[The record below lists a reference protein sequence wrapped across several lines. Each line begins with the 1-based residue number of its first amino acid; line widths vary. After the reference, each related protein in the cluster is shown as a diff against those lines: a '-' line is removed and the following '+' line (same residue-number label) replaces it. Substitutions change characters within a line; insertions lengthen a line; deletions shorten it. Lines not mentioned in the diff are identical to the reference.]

1 MLKFKNILYP
11 INLDSK
17 KIHNIELAI
26 EMSLDNKATLHFLYV
41 NDEAAGYRH
50 PTLFEDSGALRIK
63 SDVDPGLLEKASVV
77 YASAKGELADEVREY
92 CRKNAIDLVITSH
105 KHHGKLYSSL
115 FDTRDENILDS
126 VKIPVLL
133 LPRKD

>member
-50 PTLFEDSGALRIK
+50 PTLFEDSVALRIK

-77 YASAKGELADEVREY
+77 YASAKGELADGSGSTAE
-92 CRKNAIDLVITSH
+92 
-105 KHHGKLYSSL
+105 
-115 FDTRDENILDS
+115 
-126 VKIPVLL
+126 
-133 LPRKD
+133 